1 MRKRY
6 GLKCSNRRLHGFFLK
21 TKKTNKKEQ
30 EKKSSLRLSRNECCA
45 GRSFVM
51 LSLKSKLNSTHAHV
65 RISRLTSSFRFSH
78 QLLSWQRSTC
88 LPEQE
93 TWREGPRHFRRQAK
107 YLRSCKGGSQ
117 RTASPHQERQ
127 ERIAEDSLCCSHP
140 LRGKEEIIEG
150 TLTTFRFRI
159 SFM

>member
-30 EKKSSLRLSRNECCA
+30 EKKSSLRLSTKECCA

-78 QLLSWQRSTC
+78 QLLSWQRSTR

-93 TWREGPRHFRRQAK
+93 TWREGPRHLRRQAT
-107 YLRSCKGGSQ
+107 YLRSCKDGLWKHWTEHTWRLLENGITPS
-117 RTASPHQERQ
+117 
-127 ERIAEDSLCCSHP
+127 
-140 LRGKEEIIEG
+140 GK
-150 TLTTFRFRI
+150 TRKNR
-159 SFM
+159 